1 MTDETITGLNL
12 KKEPS
17 IFEQLYEL
25 GSGKKYVPRPT
36 WDQIVINHL
45 EGRMHLASLPDD
57 MPKTLKG
64 YASYL
69 YEKSQSKQENWDNK
83 GNIFYTDDKG
93 NRIESEIGLTRA
105 EKIIRHL
112 RAIGTNTKDFIEET
126 DTESDVYKQKAV
138 LTSTLIGGLGGLG
151 RNFTTTLSNNLTPY
165 LGRKIGQYSA
175 QGISSGLAG
184 GGFGGFTEGIL
195 TDKNPF
201 MTAFTN
207 GLSGAAAGGLLGYA
221 GGSIGKFLE
230 GNQLKFLNDLKYLR
244 NMETKYYKNYIQQTF
259 VNRDDLGRINFT
271 QSGLETVSKQPEAGR
286 NFINLKNEIKN
297 AKYLRKESPIH
308 DRKDDITNFHVL
320 GNGKQEF
327 IIGETNKSNKYY
339 MSKLISE
346 PIIRPSRVGIDSPN
360 SIIPNLLS
368 NFKLPEFM
376 DFVKNIFQK

>member
-1 MTDETITGLNL
+1 MTEETTIGLNL
-12 KKEPS
+12 KKES
-17 IFEQLYEL
+17 SVLEQLFEI

-36 WDQIVINHL
+36 WDQIMINHL
-45 EGRMHLASLPDD
+45 EGRMHLAPLTDD
-57 MPKTLKG
+57 MPKTLYG
-64 YASYL
+64 YASYF
-69 YEKSQSKQENWDNK
+69 YEKNETKQENWDDK
-83 GNIFYTDDKG
+83 GNVFYTDEECNKV
-93 NRIESEIGLTRA
+93 ESDTGLSIA
-105 EKIIRHL
+105 DKIIRRL
-112 RAIGTNTKDFIEET
+112 RAVGKNTKDFIEES
-126 DTESDVYKQKAV
+126 DSESDVYKQKAI
-138 LTSTLIGGLGGLG
+138 LASTLIGGFGGLG
-151 RNFTTTLSNNLTPY
+151 RSFTTTLSNNLTPY
-165 LGRKIGQYSA
+165 FGRNIGQYSA
-175 QGISSGLAG
+175 QGISSGLVG
-184 GGFGGFTEGIL
+184 GGLGGFTEGIL

-201 MTAFTN
+201 MTAFAS
-207 GLSGAAAGGLLGYA
+207 GLSGAAAGGLFGYA